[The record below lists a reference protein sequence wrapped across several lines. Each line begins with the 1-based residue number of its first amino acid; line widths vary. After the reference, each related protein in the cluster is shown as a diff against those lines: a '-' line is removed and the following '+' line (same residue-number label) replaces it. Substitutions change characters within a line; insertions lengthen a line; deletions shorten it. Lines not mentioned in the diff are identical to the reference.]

1 MSTTQQCQ
9 DDPSGGIILDK
20 ASPANFSLVLPNLP
34 PDITIADTQELV
46 INIFGTII
54 PGSSLDVLEHWWL
67 GGKTHGD
74 SGLLTFDPWTVDFIV
89 DEGLLNW
96 SILNRWMMYIN
107 NNKDRRGRVMNEYAI
122 DATLRVIDNFQK
134 EILRIFFTNLW
145 VSMVGEV
152 RFSTREGDQN
162 LESQAQFVY
171 DRYEVRDLRCDT

>member
-1 MSTTQQCQ
+1 M
-9 DDPSGGIILDK
+9 
-20 ASPANFSLVLPNLP
+20 
-34 PDITIADTQELV
+34 
-46 INIFGTII
+46 
-54 PGSSLDVLEHWWL
+54 
-67 GGKTHGD
+67 
-74 SGLLTFDPWTVDFIV
+74 DFIV